1 MKPFGFVIVMLLA
14 LATAAGAAPAT
25 RPLDRVASSVSPDR
39 AADDLFDVGDLAR
52 RVLGPHWKTLD
63 PREQDEFVRLFR
75 DVATRSGA
83 RVRARMTREHAS
95 PMPIEYRLAR
105 SDGQWTVYD
114 IVVDGASLVAN
125 YRRQLNAI
133 LGTSSVAELLE
144 RMRTEASR
152 RPAPGETVEG
162 GTVSE
167 QETARERVV
176 AGLLLSAA
184 ARARWAR

>member
-1 MKPFGFVIVMLLA
+1 MRPFGFVSVMLLM
-14 LATAAGAAPAT
+14 LATAASAAPAT
-25 RPLDRVASSVSPDR
+25 WPLDLTASSVSPGR

-52 RVLGPHWKTLD
+52 RVLGQRWKALD
-63 PREQDEFVRLFR
+63 PREQDEFGRLFR
-75 DVATRSGA
+75 DVATRSVA

-105 SDGQWTVYD
+105 SDGQWIVYD
-114 IVVDGASLVAN
+114 IVVNGVSLVAN
-125 YRRQLNAI
+125 YRRQLNTI

-144 RMRTEASR
+144 RMRAEASW

-162 GTVSE
+162 GTVAE
-167 QETARERVV
+167 QETARERLV

-184 ARARWAR
+184 ARSRWAR